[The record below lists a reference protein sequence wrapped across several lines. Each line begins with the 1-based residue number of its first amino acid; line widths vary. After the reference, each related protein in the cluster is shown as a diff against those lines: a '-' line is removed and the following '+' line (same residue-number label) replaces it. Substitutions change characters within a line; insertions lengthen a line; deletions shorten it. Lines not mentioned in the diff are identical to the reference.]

1 MPLHSFHSKAVRLN
15 GYTDGLVVPTG
26 AYRETG
32 VDLFAAEHPE
42 KTGAAN
48 SVSSYESNE
57 TKIGRYHIPQ
67 EGNPLNHMVG
77 AFTLEAFI
85 IPDMGGV
92 VLHKPN
98 CYTLKVGE
106 VRQKGY
112 ASFDVHTLDPSGEV
126 ASQRVMSSIQF
137 PLNNP
142 SHTGTYT
149 GGEYLPDDL
158 SLPSRELLYVNAQF
172 TGKRMM
178 IYINTDLVADMDFGG
193 EERIVR
199 SFSSDV
205 FIGGMGGEFRGVIE
219 SVRISR
225 GTVAPILRPFTAT
238 PDTAGLWNFE
248 DEVDIPDLHFFNNKN
263 PSHPNSGVDG
273 AGNNEGLFEQPMVCL
288 GYDFHNYDNPSG
300 ATAPNTHP
308 IGANAGNQF
317 GYFRIRDFDVAGTSG
332 YSGASALEKLAAYIL
347 KIPVD
352 DLKLQPWYATG
363 ILDFTRST
371 SWHSVANYGT
381 NLAVS
386 PLNAIVNAS
395 GTSPTTGTRRTP
407 FTRFETS
414 ETGGLNLDPMMNPIE
429 RMRIIAIDLKGRA
442 FTTGVVGEFDPAHSA
457 YEVVN
462 GLMNRPPGIVVQS
475 ILTKTDI
482 SNASNS
488 NEPFTQGFLFD
499 HADDTPIWFT
509 LGNGDLV
516 IDDGAE
522 ASGSKQHRA
531 RGQMTR
537 ARNTQGQRFSDIS
550 GANNDAYWF
559 APKSRMQSNMFVA
572 ATPDSDVHP
581 EMPPQAEK
589 LALWLDSNDRTTLLR
604 DDGSPVTH
612 DGEYVWWWKNKAPS
626 TITLAAAT
634 HNYAFFAW
642 GDGWKYKEICS
653 NARGRSG
660 LEATEPSLHQPV
672 GPINAPGGNPA
683 LGSTT
688 VTPDYPVSQ
697 YFWGGSGWVNGF
709 GAPSAPS
716 DKTRVAD
723 VGTVNPQPLFSLAGH
738 QTTMAGASH
747 SDGDWSMYFLMT
759 AKYDSTNKIS
769 LINSEAYDA
778 FNITINN
785 GGANCTFTTAGIGSP
800 VNTATQSKPTAN
812 TPSMTSIRIDESE
825 SKVFW
830 KKYDGTLFD
839 DRTYTGWSS
848 TNPLRI
854 GDASTSVDKNKGI
867 ELLCKMAS
875 SSGTTNSLT
884 ELAPPGFII
893 HEVVMYN
900 RLLTDSE
907 DADVRQYFEN
917 KYGVDA

>member
-32 VDLFAAEHPE
+32 VDLFPAEHPE

-48 SVSSYESNE
+48 TLSSYESNE
-57 TKIGRYHIPQ
+57 MKIGRHHIPQ
-67 EGNPLNHMVG
+67 EGNPLNNMIG

-98 CYTLKVGE
+98 CYTLKVGD
-106 VRQKGY
+106 VRKRGS
-112 ASFDVHTLDPSGEV
+112 ATFDVHTLDPSGSI
-126 ASQRVMSSIQF
+126 ASQRVTSSAQF
-137 PLNNP
+137 PLNTP
-142 SHTGTYT
+142 SHTGTYAS
-149 GGEYLPDDL
+149 GEYLPDDI

-172 TGKRMM
+172 TGTRMM

-193 EERIVR
+193 EERIIR

-225 GTVAPILRPFTAT
+225 GVVEPLLRPFTAT

-248 DEVDIPDLHFFNNKN
+248 DEVDIPDIHFFNNKN

-273 AGNNEGLFEQPMVCL
+273 AGRDEGLFDQPMVCL
-288 GYDFHNYDNPSG
+288 GYDFHNYNNESSG

-308 IGANAGNQF
+308 ITTLQGHNF
-317 GYFRIRDFDVAGTSG
+317 GYFRIRDFEVDYDGG
-332 YSGASALEKLAAYIL
+332 YNGATALEKLAAYIL

-352 DLKLQPWYATG
+352 ELKLQDWYENG
-363 ILDFTRST
+363 ILDFGR
-371 SWHSVANYGT
+371 VAGGREPSFYGRDIV
-381 NLAVS
+381 VS

-395 GTSPTTGTRRTP
+395 GTSPITGTRRGP
-407 FTRFETS
+407 FSQFGTNVR
-414 ETGGLNLDPMMNPIE
+414 GGINLDPMMNPIE
-429 RMRIIAIDLKGRA
+429 RVRIVAIDLKGRSY
-442 FTTGVVGEFDPAHSA
+442 TGEIGGFNPDYSA
-457 YEVVN
+457 YEEVM
-462 GLMNRPPGIVVQS
+462 GLMNRPPGLVVQS
-475 ILTKTDI
+475 VITKTDI
-482 SNASNS
+482 GNASNS
-488 NEPFTQGFLFD
+488 NEAFTQGFLFN
-499 HADDTPIWFT
+499 HSDDTPVWFT

-522 ASGSKQHRA
+522 ASGAKHHRA
-531 RGQMTR
+531 KGQMTR

-559 APKSRMQSNMFVA
+559 APKSRMQSNMLVA
-572 ATPDSDVHP
+572 ATPDSDSLP

-612 DGEYVWWWKNKAPS
+612 NGEWVFWWLNKAPS
-626 TITLAAAT
+626 TITLASAA

-642 GDGWKYKEICS
+642 GDGWEYKEICS

-660 LEATEPSLHQPV
+660 LVAAEPSLHQTV
-672 GPINAPGGNPA
+672 GPMNAPGGNPVYDA
-683 LGSTT
+683 TT
-688 VTPDYPVSQ
+688 VMPNYPAGQ

-709 GAPSAPS
+709 GEKSAPS
-716 DKTRVAD
+716 DKTRVESQ
-723 VGTVNPQPLFSLAGH
+723 GNIHPQPLFSLPGH

-747 SDGDWSMYFLMT
+747 SDGNWSMYFLMT
-759 AKYDSTNKIS
+759 AKYTGSDVIS

-778 FNITINN
+778 FNISINN
-785 GGANCTFTTAGIGSP
+785 GGANCSFTTAGIGSP
-800 VNTATQSKPTAN
+800 VTTHVTSKPTAN
-812 TPSMTSIRIDESE
+812 TPSMTSIRIDESA
-825 SKVFW
+825 SKLFW
-830 KKYDGTLFD
+830 KKYDGVLFD
-839 DRTYTGWSS
+839 DREYAGWSS

-854 GDASTSVDKNKGI
+854 GDASTSVDKDKGI
-867 ELLCKMAS
+867 ELLCKMTSAS
-875 SSGTTNSLT
+875 ATENTLT

-893 HEVVMYN
+893 HEVLMYN

-907 DADVRQYFEN
+907 DADVRQYFED